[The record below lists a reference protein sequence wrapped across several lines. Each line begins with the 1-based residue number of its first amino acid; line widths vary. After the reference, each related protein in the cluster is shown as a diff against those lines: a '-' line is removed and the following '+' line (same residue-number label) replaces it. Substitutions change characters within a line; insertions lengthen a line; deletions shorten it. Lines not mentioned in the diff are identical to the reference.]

1 MANIFQRIGS
11 AVRSFGQGVASR
23 FRQPAIPGAQ
33 LPRPQVPKQV
43 SLGAVNIQGGV
54 GAITPRVQPTQA
66 QNLGASLAQ
75 KTQQIGSR
83 TIGQITPT
91 TPTPTTARPTVAPI
105 TPTTARRAAPSSV
118 LPAESLGAAELNVAP
133 TTAPTTIESPI
144 TEANLAVS
152 NLLPEETPFD
162 ISKVTPDFIASSLEK
177 TQKRKD
183 ILKTITE
190 SGVTDPNELVSIA
203 NEAAKQSG
211 QTGDFTFE
219 EAQSYLTGQQQGL
232 EETAL
237 ADIEAQQKLKIT
249 REGEL
254 SSKFQIPQ
262 QEEELKKT
270 MLEIAQTKSALL
282 EGLGKIEGQQIPM
295 EFITGQQSELQ
306 RQASFKIQGLAAVAE
321 ALKGNIDLANASV
334 DKALKLEFGDL
345 EDQYKRTQD
354 FYENNIQTLSKK
366 EKATIQKSLDAQKE
380 EIATAKEFSGFKK
393 EVAQAAIKA
402 GPKYASVLKEILA
415 AKDYNALT
423 AAYGKLPEAQEKV
436 TTQIVNIGGR
446 SKLINKATGE
456 VMKDLGVAGKPTV
469 TPEVV
474 PSFEKFFKQ
483 KTGKDFNQGI
493 PFSPTFIGK
502 IKSEYNSQYPQ
513 STKKTGTTSKTT
525 SSSGRAF

>member
-75 KTQQIGSR
+75 KTPQIGSR

-219 EAQSYLTGQQQGL
+219 EAQSYLTGQQQG
-232 EETAL
+232 
-237 ADIEAQQKLKIT
+237 
-249 REGEL
+249 
-254 SSKFQIPQ
+254 
-262 QEEELKKT
+262 LKKT

-483 KTGKDFNQGI
+483 K
-493 PFSPTFIGK
+493 K
-502 IKSEYNSQYPQ
+502 I
-513 STKKTGTTSKTT
+513 
-525 SSSGRAF
+525 